1 MTGVTSGITVSFKQD
16 SRIFLMTLGA
26 KLNSLDLLIKLNNE
40 ILPYLNIKDIL
51 CSKYKNN

>member
-1 MTGVTSGITVSFKQD
+1 
-16 SRIFLMTLGA
+16 MTLGA

-51 CSKYKNN
+51 CSKHKNN